1 MKCIEALV
9 LVLINVVLFFD
20 FNSLLPV
27 LSGCQ
32 IIAPSDMMDGRIGS
46 IKAALSGAGYGNR
59 VAIMSYS
66 AKFASSFYGP
76 FRYAEI

>member
-1 MKCIEALV
+1 
-9 LVLINVVLFFD
+9 
-20 FNSLLPV
+20 
-27 LSGCQ
+27 
-32 IIAPSDMMDGRIGS
+32 MMDGRIGS

-76 FRYAEI
+76 FRYAEIKSMI

>member
-1 MKCIEALV
+1 MTTYGIMITV
-9 LVLINVVLFFD
+9 SMLIFLT
-20 FNSLLPV
+20 
-27 LSGCQ
+27 GCH

-46 IKAALSGAGYGNR
+46 IKAALTEAGYGNR

-76 FRYAEI
+76 FR